1 MNTKTLQIIDANINR
16 ITEGLRV
23 VEEIVRF
30 IIKDAQLTKQIKTE
44 RHKVRKLSKK
54 IETLECRDTPKDL
67 GKNKDFD
74 TYSYKNILE
83 LTNRNFK
90 RAQEGCRV
98 IEEFTKLLDTPLSS
112 DIKEI
117 RFKIYDIEKTTN
129 IKLSK
134 CLSAKNKIDFS
145 FYVILDKKYI
155 KRNDSSYLTNIV
167 TDLCK
172 NGITIVQLRE
182 KSTEAK
188 SFLEDALLIRKIT
201 QEFNIPFIINDRLDI
216 ALAVNAD
223 GVHLG
228 ETDMP
233 IQYAKKL
240 FPGKIIGSSVNTV
253 EKAKTA
259 EKMGADYL
267 GVGCLFPSKTASKP
281 ITSLNILA
289 KIKSA
294 VHIPVLGI
302 GGITLSNLSQVLSI
316 KADGICVAGDL
327 FDSSNITK
335 RTKQFKSKIITH
347 KII

>member
-1 MNTKTLQIIDANINR
+1 MNNETLQIIDANINR

-23 VEEIVRF
+23 TEEIARF
-30 IIKDAQLTKQIKTE
+30 VIKDSQLTKRIKTE
-44 RHKVRKLSKK
+44 RHKIRKLSKK
-54 IETLECRDTPKDL
+54 IETLECRDTSKDL

-74 TYSYKNILE
+74 TYSYKDLLE

-90 RAQEGCRV
+90 RVQEGCRV
-98 IEEFTKLLDTPLSS
+98 IEEFTKLLDNPLSS

-117 RFKIYDIEKTTN
+117 RFKIYDIEKTMN

-134 CLSAKNKIDFS
+134 RLPAKNKIDFS

-155 KRNDSSYLTNIV
+155 KKNNSSSLIAIV

-172 NGITIVQLRE
+172 NGATVIQLRE

-188 SFLEDALLIRKIT
+188 YFLEDALIVRKTT
-201 QEFNIPFIINDRLDI
+201 QEFNVPLIINDRLDI

-223 GVHLG
+223 GIHLG
-228 ETDMP
+228 ETDIP

-240 FPGKIIGSSVNTV
+240 FPGKIIGISSDTV
-253 EKAKTA
+253 EKARTA

-267 GVGCLFPSKTASKP
+267 GVGCLFPSKTVSKP
-281 ITSLNILA
+281 ITSLNMLS
-289 KIKSA
+289 KIKFS

-302 GGITLSNLSQVLSI
+302 GGITLNNISQVLST

-327 FDSSNITK
+327 FTSSNIKK
-335 RTKQFKSKIITH
+335 RTQQFKNKIITY
-347 KII
+347 KTI

>member
-23 VEEIVRF
+23 VEEIARF
-30 IIKDAQLTKQIKTE
+30 VIKDAQLTKQIKTE
-44 RHKVRKLSKK
+44 RHKIRKLSKK
-54 IETLECRDTPKDL
+54 IETLEYRDTSKDL

-74 TYSYKNILE
+74 TYSYKNIPE

-117 RFKIYDIEKTTN
+117 RFKIYDIEKTMN

-134 CLSAKNKIDFS
+134 CLPAKNKTDFS

-155 KRNDSSYLTNIV
+155 KNNNLSSLTTIV

-172 NGITIVQLRE
+172 NGATVIQLRE
-182 KSTEAK
+182 KLTEVK
-188 SFLEDALLIRKIT
+188 SFLEDALLVRKIT
-201 QEFNIPFIINDRLDI
+201 QKFNIPFIVNDRLDI
-216 ALAVNAD
+216 AFAVNAD

-228 ETDMP
+228 ETDIP
-233 IQYAKKL
+233 IQYARKL
-240 FPGKIIGSSVNTV
+240 FPGKIIGISANTV
-253 EKAKTA
+253 EKAKNA

-281 ITSLNILA
+281 ITSLNILS

-302 GGITLSNLSQVLSI
+302 GGITLNNIVQILST

-327 FDSSNITK
+327 FASSNIKK
-335 RTKQFKSKIITH
+335 RTKEFKSKISTY